1 MSDDEHKCPE
11 VPKAVFQ
18 QNSRQKKTEETA
30 DREQCI
36 ARGELQNSTAGE
48 YLITGFEPEY
58 GSVYGNGIQAEHTS
72 TACLFGGSKLRAR
85 CQRPN
90 EDFEGFADNV
100 MELVEN
106 CLSIRKCS

>member
-1 MSDDEHKCPE
+1 MPGGAEGGLPAKLA
-11 VPKAVFQ
+11 PKEQ
-18 QNSRQKKTEETA
+18 PKLTT

-36 ARGELQNSTAGE
+36 ARGELRNSTAGE
-48 YLITGFEPEY
+48 YLITGFEAEY

-72 TACLFGGSKLRAR
+72 TTCLFSGSKLRAR

-90 EDFEGFADNV
+90 EDFRGFADNV

-106 CLSIRKCS
+106 CLSIRKCP